1 MDVWYLIIR
10 SGWGRNR
17 RLLQNMSSVSRM
29 EQISGLLL
37 LLFCV
42 FPTMELNG
50 ATVSQ
55 RFTPSQPESTTVHAM
70 NKNVTITTN
79 QQSSVGDPRTAMYT
93 PKHGNRQETPIS
105 SMSKSMNQTNAT
117 SAVQM
122 NTSHTTP
129 LFSTISSPSDAH
141 QTDLTERWNRTA
153 MTTAKATLSAGTTTT
168 QRFSS
173 YATSENPK
181 PTTVST
187 LGYVTT
193 RMATPQKQTTK
204 KSTTSRIVHPDKPKT
219 PPAHE
224 QPNETHGI
232 VAAIIIGLI
241 LFMMFVGIIFI
252 LVKKHKWQRRQL
264 ENSEWAG
271 PSPFLDGSAQPHF
284 SRDQYSTRQESK
296 RISIAGFLP
305 QKRQSLLHDV
315 DEGLDMDILPGTTF
329 GQSKTPET
337 KAANGTSHEVK
348 EEIENTKDLKSTE
361 SFSENLQMTT
371 EAANQDPNP
380 TTTVM
385 KEDSTDTKPNESPS
399 AKPPPATTSTD
410 IPPPPPDEAQPP
422 SGETPPAEPTP
433 APEAQI
439 PPAPPLP

>member
-1 MDVWYLIIR
+1 
-10 SGWGRNR
+10 
-17 RLLQNMSSVSRM
+17 MSSVNRM

-42 FPTMELNG
+42 FPPMELNG

-70 NKNVTITTN
+70 NKNVTITTI
-79 QQSSVGDPRTAMYT
+79 QQSSLDDPSTAMYT
-93 PKHGNRQETPIS
+93 AKHENRQETPIS

-117 SAVQM
+117 SAVKM

-129 LFSTISSPSDAH
+129 LLSTISSPSAH
-141 QTDLTERWNRTA
+141 QTDLTERWNHTA
-153 MTTAKATLSAGTTTT
+153 MTTVKATLSAGTT

-193 RMATPQKQTTK
+193 RMATSQKQTTK
-204 KSTTSRIVHPDKPKT
+204 KSTTSRIIHPDKPKT

-224 QPNETHGI
+224 QPTETHGI

-252 LVKKHKWQRRQL
+252 FVKKHKWQRRQL

-305 QKRQSLLHDV
+305 QKRQSLLQDV

-337 KAANGTSHEVK
+337 STANGTSHEVK
-348 EEIENTKDLKSTE
+348 EEIENTKDLRSTE
-361 SFSENLQMTT
+361 SENLQMTT
-371 EAANQDPNP
+371 EAANHNPNP
-380 TTTVM
+380 TSTVI
-385 KEDSTDTKPNESPS
+385 KEDSSDTKPNESPS
-399 AKPPPATTSTD
+399 AQPPPATTSTD
-410 IPPPPPDEAQPP
+410 IPPSPPEPDQQSSKETTSATTSTDVLPAPPDEAQPP
-422 SGETPPAEPTP
+422 SGETPPADPTP